1 MTKKE
6 QQQFDRLKLQN
17 ADLQRQLDKH
27 LQIYSDQLYE
37 LVELR
42 TRLELV
48 AIALNGDE

>member
-6 QQQFDRLKLQN
+6 QQQLDRLQIQN

-27 LQIYSDQLYE
+27 LQIYRDQLYE

-42 TRLELV
+42 TRFELV
-48 AIALNGDE
+48 SIALNGDE